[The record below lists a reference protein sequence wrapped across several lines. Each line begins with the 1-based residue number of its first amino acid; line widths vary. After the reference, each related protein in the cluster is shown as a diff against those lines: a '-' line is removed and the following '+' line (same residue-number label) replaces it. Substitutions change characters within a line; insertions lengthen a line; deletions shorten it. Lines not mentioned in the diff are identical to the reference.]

1 MCYMSYIYI
10 MKADDD
16 GDDDGFMICND
27 DDWWMM
33 KEIILHA
40 PKEIYEENGKGAKK
54 AKIRNKEKTPNIDL

>member
-1 MCYMSYIYI
+1 
-10 MKADDD
+10 
-16 GDDDGFMICND
+16 
-27 DDWWMM
+27 MM